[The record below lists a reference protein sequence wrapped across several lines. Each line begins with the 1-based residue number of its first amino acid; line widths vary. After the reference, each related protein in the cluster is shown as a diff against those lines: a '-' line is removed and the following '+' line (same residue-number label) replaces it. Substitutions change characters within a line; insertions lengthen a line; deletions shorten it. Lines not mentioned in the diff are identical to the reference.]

1 MGVVQTKSWAPLH
14 KPGEKIKFCLIQT
27 VNEQLGNLHR
37 QTRRRTVVG
46 IVLWRMQFRVG
57 LLLMPS
63 TWSAGD
69 NPVVIIRLFMTD
81 VR

>member
-1 MGVVQTKSWAPLH
+1 MV
-14 KPGEKIKFCLIQT
+14 C
-27 VNEQLGNLHR
+27 
-37 QTRRRTVVG
+37 